1 LHELNRLVVA
11 NWVDKFKTY
20 RVTLTVPV
28 LNHANLV
35 VFLVSGHDK
44 AEALKEV
51 LQGDRQPER
60 FPAQL
65 IRPDPGNL
73 LWIVDRAA
81 ARLLKNS

>member
-1 LHELNRLVVA
+1 VVA
-11 NWVDKFKTY
+11 NWVDKFKAY

-28 LNHANLV
+28 LNHADLV
-35 VFLVSGHDK
+35 VFLVSGHEK

-51 LQGDRQPER
+51 LQGDRQPDR

-65 IRPDPGNL
+65 IRPDPGRL

-81 ARLLKNS
+81 ARLLTNS